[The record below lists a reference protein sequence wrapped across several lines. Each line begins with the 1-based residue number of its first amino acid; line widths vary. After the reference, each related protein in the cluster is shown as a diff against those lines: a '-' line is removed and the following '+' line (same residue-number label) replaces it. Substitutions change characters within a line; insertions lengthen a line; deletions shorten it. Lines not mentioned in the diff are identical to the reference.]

1 MSQEAIIELLQ
12 MAPCKLWQAWDESL
26 LNMSDF
32 DPMAIDA
39 QPYTEQ
45 LQQLSA
51 VLFSPR
57 IDVEVIESSA
67 PSDTVRLSALQDE
80 ASMKSLLSRTVVP
93 QLRIISITQ
102 DNSVS
107 PFNIDEDSM
116 CEVLKRHQVPSGF
129 LDVICRFGDRQVF
142 SDEGVGSVICNN
154 PNSSCR
160 DIFYQLRY
168 AERNGRKHGDP
179 WSLRQTGV
187 YHRYSMPAVGVGQ
200 NFCLLLHPMQN
211 SKAQKRISMAASTG
225 MTSRTIGLD
234 PVRLHVLIMSSYV
247 NNWCWYLRYNTK
259 NYLEL
264 EDMLMT
270 SDLRDREDYLGM
282 NFNTLQALRHLAAK
296 LIPIPAIL
304 RNTISIITALQTM
317 NNSLPGP
324 HDEQRVAETAY
335 QLKACSSRLEGY
347 ISATDVLQQR
357 IENMTK
363 FLADGLNLQNQDI
376 SAEINNHLLTLTKD
390 TVDDSAT
397 VRIITLVTLTYLPA
411 SFITGLFGMNFFS
424 FNSNTRTLL
433 ISKSFWICVA
443 VTIPLTFLTLGY
455 WKYGSWHQKKQRL
468 KDFAALRTA

>member
-1 MSQEAIIELLQ
+1 MSQEVIVELLQ

-32 DPMAIDA
+32 DPMAVDA

-57 IDVEVIESSA
+57 IDVEIIESSA

-93 QLRIISITQ
+93 QLRIMYVDPLEDTNIGADRKGSSITQ

-160 DIFYQLRY
+160 GTSLPNLSSIILANNLVKDIFYQLRY

-187 YHRYSMPAVGVGQ
+187 FHRYSMPAEGVGQ

-211 SKAQKRISMAASTG
+211 SKAQKRISMAAQTG
-225 MTSRTIGLD
+225 MTTRTIGLD

-264 EDMLMT
+264 VSHIKE
-270 SDLRDREDYLGM
+270 
-282 NFNTLQALRHLAAK
+282 
-296 LIPIPAIL
+296 
-304 RNTISIITALQTM
+304 
-317 NNSLPGP
+317 SL
-324 HDEQRVAETAY
+324 
-335 QLKACSSRLEGY
+335 
-347 ISATDVLQQR
+347 
-357 IENMTK
+357 
-363 FLADGLNLQNQDI
+363 
-376 SAEINNHLLTLTKD
+376 
-390 TVDDSAT
+390 
-397 VRIITLVTLTYLPA
+397 
-411 SFITGLFGMNFFS
+411 
-424 FNSNTRTLL
+424 
-433 ISKSFWICVA
+433 
-443 VTIPLTFLTLGY
+443 
-455 WKYGSWHQKKQRL
+455 
-468 KDFAALRTA
+468 